1 MTHTVRTT
9 IRPDQELEVDDSEYA
24 QLKADGLLV
33 EEDQTPEAT
42 TAAPAAPSAP
52 SKKTTSGPTGSK
64 ES

>member
-9 IRPDQELEVDDSEYA
+9 MRPDQELEVDDSEYA

-33 EEDQTPEAT
+33 EEAAAPEAPGAT
-42 TAAPAAPSAP
+42 PAPPV
-52 SKKTTSGPTGSK
+52 KKTTTSGTTGTK

>member
-9 IRPDQELEVDDSEYA
+9 MRPDQELEVDDSEYA

-33 EEDQTPEAT
+33 EDAAAPEA
-42 TAAPAAPSAP
+42 PAVPV
-52 SKKTTSGPTGSK
+52 KKTTTTGTAGNK

>member
-9 IRPDQELEVDDSEYA
+9 MRPDQELIVDDSEYA

-33 EEDQTPEAT
+33 EES
-42 TAAPAAPSAP
+42 AASESPAVAVPV
-52 SKKTTSGPTGSK
+52 KKTTTPGTAGNK

>member
-9 IRPDQELEVDDSEYA
+9 MRPDQELEVDDSEYA

-33 EEDQTPEAT
+33 EEAAAPEAPA
-42 TAAPAAPSAP
+42 AAPAAPV
-52 SKKTTSGPTGSK
+52 KKTTTSGTTGTK

>member
-33 EEDQTPEAT
+33 EEGQTPEAT
-42 TAAPAAPSAP
+42 TGAPAAPA
-52 SKKTTSGPTGSK
+52 KKTTSGPTGSK

>member
-9 IRPDQELEVDDSEYA
+9 MRPDQELEVDDSEYA

-33 EEDQTPEAT
+33 EDAAAPE
-42 TAAPAAPSAP
+42 APAAVPAAP
-52 SKKTTSGPTGSK
+52 VKKTTSPGAAGNK